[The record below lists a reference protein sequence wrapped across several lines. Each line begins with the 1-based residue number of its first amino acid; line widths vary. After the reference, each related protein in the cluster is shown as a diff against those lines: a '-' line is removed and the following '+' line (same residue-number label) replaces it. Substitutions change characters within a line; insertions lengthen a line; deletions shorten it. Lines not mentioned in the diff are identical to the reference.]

1 MGISEMETENY
12 WRKPTIPKAG
22 PLRVSIKLMSLLDQS
37 GKEERRHKWPIW
49 GISTDPID
57 IEDNDGVLWKILWQ

>member
-37 GKEERRHKWPIW
+37 GKEERRHKW